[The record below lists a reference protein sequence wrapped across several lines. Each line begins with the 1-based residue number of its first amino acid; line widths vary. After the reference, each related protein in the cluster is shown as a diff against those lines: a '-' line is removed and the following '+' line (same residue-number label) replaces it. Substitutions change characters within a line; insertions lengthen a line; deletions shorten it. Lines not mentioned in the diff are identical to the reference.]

1 MHMYHVRKLLGN
13 KNKAGLII
21 RTSDNYRTYDA
32 ALRNGQID
40 EVDNGE
46 AVLTGTG
53 QEDVITVM
61 FPEIGMLW
69 EEIFDLRRE
78 LKKLKEGKK

>member
-1 MHMYHVRKLLGN
+1 MHMYHVRKLLGS
-13 KNKAGLII
+13 KSKAGLII